1 MTQTKVI
8 QVTNV
13 APAATKEQMQ
23 TLFSF
28 LGKIDEI
35 KLYPEDISVPV
46 TSKVCYVKY
55 DDPTNC
61 GVAQHLTNTVFID
74 RALIVVPCQD
84 GIIPDEA
91 KALQLAAP
99 ANAVAG
105 MIPGGAAPA
114 ASALLPTPAP
124 IANPLLAAAGVAGG
138 PGVAA
143 GAGLA
148 PQYDPALAALGL
160 PQPPPL
166 PGNVDPSKIEE
177 IRRTIYVGN
186 LDSATL
192 PPLPG
197 NVDPS
202 KIDEIRRTVYV
213 GNLDS
218 ATVTAEQ
225 LLNFFQQVGEVKYVR
240 MAGDETQPT
249 RFAFVEFA
257 DQTSVAKAL
266 QYNGIMFGNR
276 PLKINHSNNAI
287 VKPQTQT
294 PEAQRREIEE
304 AMKRVRDAEA
314 LITAAIE
321 PGAPKP
327 LSSYCILHFSLIL
340 CLCDMVLQTLVSR
353 ARYHE
358 PQDAHP
364 QQLHGLRVKKSQPYG
379 LQRFQK
385 RRTTSGAE
393 AGPDRDPTLGDGA
406 RGPGHPE
413 DPGPDVHAA
422 VADIDGPGHGP
433 RRDALGP
440 LAEGGL
446 VPANEGHA
454 PDPGVDDAP
463 APVPH
468 LVATAPP
475 VDYPAARAGP
485 QDDVRALPNGRHPN
499 PRQDGHLPPNLSLVF
514 SWKITCRIFSRHKK
528 EKKKDK
534 DKDRDRSGSR
544 ERDTTKSKK
553 KKKDKDKDKDRER
566 EKDKEKHRGKSKEQE
581 EEKKEAKVTRDYD
594 EEEQGYDS
602 EKEKVAKAPA
612 PEAPVEQ
619 PAEAPPSSEE
629 FGDSGSQGQA
639 DMDVDSD

>member
-138 PGVAA
+138 EVL
-143 GAGLA
+143 GATLA
-148 PQYDPALAALGL
+148 DQDILGAFF
-160 PQPPPL
+160 PES
-166 PGNVDPSKIEE
+166 VSKD
-177 IRRTIYVGN
+177 VLGSGMG
-186 LDSATL
+186 DQL

-321 PGAPKP
+321 PGTMTAATLQIPAIEKPTLRSSEISEKKDDKRRRSRSRSRSYSRRRRSRSRSPRRSRSRRSRSRSRHRRSRSRSPKRRSRSP
-327 LSSYCILHFSLIL
+327 RRRRSRSRERRSRSRSRGRRRSRTRTPPRSY
-340 CLCDMVLQTLVSR
+340 
-353 ARYHE
+353 
-358 PQDAHP
+358 
-364 QQLHGLRVKKSQPYG
+364 
-379 LQRFQK
+379 
-385 RRTTSGAE
+385 RTTS
-393 AGPDRDPTLGDGA
+393 RLS
-406 RGPGHPE
+406 RSKSRS
-413 DPGPDVHAA
+413 
-422 VADIDGPGHGP
+422 P
-433 RRDALGP
+433 RR
-440 LAEGGL
+440 
-446 VPANEGHA
+446 
-454 PDPGVDDAP
+454 
-463 APVPH
+463 
-468 LVATAPP
+468 
-475 VDYPAARAGP
+475 R
-485 QDDVRALPNGRHPN
+485 
-499 PRQDGHLPPNLSLVF
+499 
-514 SWKITCRIFSRHKK
+514 SRTPKRSPSKSPSRRTSSSKHKK

>member
-138 PGVAA
+138 EVL
-143 GAGLA
+143 GATLA
-148 PQYDPALAALGL
+148 DQDILGAFF
-160 PQPPPL
+160 PES
-166 PGNVDPSKIEE
+166 VSKD
-177 IRRTIYVGN
+177 VLGSGMG
-186 LDSATL
+186 DQL

-321 PGAPKP
+321 PEKPTLRSSEISEKKDDKRRRSRSRSRSYSRRRRSRSRSPRRSRSRRSRSRSRHRRSRSRSPKRRSRSP
-327 LSSYCILHFSLIL
+327 RRRRSRSRERRSRSRSRGRRRSRTRTPPRSY
-340 CLCDMVLQTLVSR
+340 
-353 ARYHE
+353 
-358 PQDAHP
+358 
-364 QQLHGLRVKKSQPYG
+364 
-379 LQRFQK
+379 
-385 RRTTSGAE
+385 RTTS
-393 AGPDRDPTLGDGA
+393 RLS
-406 RGPGHPE
+406 RSKSRS
-413 DPGPDVHAA
+413 
-422 VADIDGPGHGP
+422 P
-433 RRDALGP
+433 RR
-440 LAEGGL
+440 
-446 VPANEGHA
+446 
-454 PDPGVDDAP
+454 
-463 APVPH
+463 
-468 LVATAPP
+468 
-475 VDYPAARAGP
+475 R
-485 QDDVRALPNGRHPN
+485 
-499 PRQDGHLPPNLSLVF
+499 
-514 SWKITCRIFSRHKK
+514 SRTPKRSPSKSPSRRTSSSKHKK

>member
-1 MTQTKVI
+1 MAQTKVI

-84 GIIPDEA
+84 GVIPDEA

-105 MIPGGAAPA
+105 MIPGGGAPA

-124 IANPLLAAAGVAGG
+124 IANPLLAAAGVGGEVLGATLADQDILGAFFPESVSKDVLGSGMGDQPG
-138 PGVAA
+138 PGGAA
-143 GAGLA
+143 GAGLG

-177 IRRTIYVGN
+177 IRRTI
-186 LDSATL
+186 
-192 PPLPG
+192 
-197 NVDPS
+197 
-202 KIDEIRRTVYV
+202 YV

-276 PLKINHSNNAI
+276 PLKVNYSNIALN
-287 VKPQTQT
+287 KPVALTNPHVAQIDAVLNQVR
-294 PEAQRREIEE
+294 EAQSHISSALNAEKPTLRSSEVSEKKEDKRRRSRSRSRSYSRRRRSRSRSPRRSRSRRSRSRSRHRRSRSRSP
-304 AMKRVRDAEA
+304 KRRSRSPRRRRSRSRERRSRSRSRRSPSKSPARRHST
-314 LITAAIE
+314 TAKGRRRSRSRT
-321 PGAPKP
+321 PPR
-327 LSSYCILHFSLIL
+327 SY
-340 CLCDMVLQTLVSR
+340 
-353 ARYHE
+353 
-358 PQDAHP
+358 
-364 QQLHGLRVKKSQPYG
+364 
-379 LQRFQK
+379 
-385 RRTTSGAE
+385 RTTS
-393 AGPDRDPTLGDGA
+393 RLS
-406 RGPGHPE
+406 RSKSRS
-413 DPGPDVHAA
+413 
-422 VADIDGPGHGP
+422 P
-433 RRDALGP
+433 RRRSRSP
-440 LAEGGL
+440 KRSPSKS
-446 VPANEGHA
+446 PARR
-454 PDPGVDDAP
+454 P
-463 APVPH
+463 
-468 LVATAPP
+468 
-475 VDYPAARAGP
+475 
-485 QDDVRALPNGRHPN
+485 
-499 PRQDGHLPPNLSLVF
+499 S
-514 SWKITCRIFSRHKK
+514 SSKHKK

-553 KKKDKDKDKDRER
+553 KKKDKDKDKDRDR

-581 EEKKEAKVTRDYD
+581 EDKKEAKVTRDYD

-602 EKEKVAKAPA
+602 EKEKVSKPPA
-612 PEAPVEQ
+612 PEAAVEQ
-619 PAEAPPSSEE
+619 SVEAPPSSDDV
-629 FGDSGSQGQA
+629 GDSGSQGQA
-639 DMDVDSD
+639 DMEMDSD

>member
-1 MTQTKVI
+1 MAQTKVI

-84 GIIPDEA
+84 GVIPDEA

-105 MIPGGAAPA
+105 MIPGGGAPA

-124 IANPLLAAAGVAGG
+124 IANPLLAAAGVGGEVLGATLADQDILGAFFPESVSKDVLGSGMGDQPG
-138 PGVAA
+138 PGGAA
-143 GAGLA
+143 GAGLG

-177 IRRTIYVGN
+177 IRRTI
-186 LDSATL
+186 
-192 PPLPG
+192 
-197 NVDPS
+197 
-202 KIDEIRRTVYV
+202 YV

-276 PLKINHSNNAI
+276 PLKVNYSNIALN
-287 VKPQTQT
+287 KPVALTNPHVAQIDAVLNQVR
-294 PEAQRREIEE
+294 EAQSHISSALNAEVSEKKEDKRRRSRSRSRSYSRRRRSRSRSPRRSRSRRSRSRSRHRRSRSRSP
-304 AMKRVRDAEA
+304 KRRSRSPRRRRSRSRERRSRSRSRRSPSKSPARRHST
-314 LITAAIE
+314 TAKGRRRSRSRT
-321 PGAPKP
+321 PPR
-327 LSSYCILHFSLIL
+327 SY
-340 CLCDMVLQTLVSR
+340 
-353 ARYHE
+353 
-358 PQDAHP
+358 
-364 QQLHGLRVKKSQPYG
+364 
-379 LQRFQK
+379 
-385 RRTTSGAE
+385 RTTS
-393 AGPDRDPTLGDGA
+393 RLS
-406 RGPGHPE
+406 RSKSRS
-413 DPGPDVHAA
+413 
-422 VADIDGPGHGP
+422 P
-433 RRDALGP
+433 RRRSRSP
-440 LAEGGL
+440 KRSPSKS
-446 VPANEGHA
+446 PARR
-454 PDPGVDDAP
+454 P
-463 APVPH
+463 
-468 LVATAPP
+468 
-475 VDYPAARAGP
+475 
-485 QDDVRALPNGRHPN
+485 
-499 PRQDGHLPPNLSLVF
+499 S
-514 SWKITCRIFSRHKK
+514 SSKHKK

-553 KKKDKDKDKDRER
+553 KKKDKDKDKDRDR

-581 EEKKEAKVTRDYD
+581 EDKKEAKVTRDYD

-602 EKEKVAKAPA
+602 EKEKVSKPPA
-612 PEAPVEQ
+612 PEAAVEQ
-619 PAEAPPSSEE
+619 SVEAPPSSDDV
-629 FGDSGSQGQA
+629 GDSGSQGQA
-639 DMDVDSD
+639 DMEMDSD

>member
-1 MTQTKVI
+1 MAQTKVI

-84 GIIPDEA
+84 GVIPDEA

-105 MIPGGAAPA
+105 MIPGGGAPA

-124 IANPLLAAAGVAGG
+124 IANPLLAAAGVGGEVLGATLADQDILGAFFPESVSKDVLGSGMGDQPG
-138 PGVAA
+138 PGGAA
-143 GAGLA
+143 GAGLG

-177 IRRTIYVGN
+177 IRRTI
-186 LDSATL
+186 
-192 PPLPG
+192 
-197 NVDPS
+197 
-202 KIDEIRRTVYV
+202 YV

-321 PGAPKP
+321 PGTMTAATLLQIPTIVSEKKEDKRRRSRSRSRSYSRRRRSRSRSPRRSRSRRSRSRSRHRRSRSRSPKRRSRSP
-327 LSSYCILHFSLIL
+327 RRRRSRSRERRSRSRSRRSPSKSPARRHSTTAKGRRRSRSRTPPRSY
-340 CLCDMVLQTLVSR
+340 
-353 ARYHE
+353 
-358 PQDAHP
+358 
-364 QQLHGLRVKKSQPYG
+364 
-379 LQRFQK
+379 
-385 RRTTSGAE
+385 RTTS
-393 AGPDRDPTLGDGA
+393 RLS
-406 RGPGHPE
+406 RSKSRS
-413 DPGPDVHAA
+413 
-422 VADIDGPGHGP
+422 P
-433 RRDALGP
+433 RRRSRSP
-440 LAEGGL
+440 KRSPSKS
-446 VPANEGHA
+446 PARR
-454 PDPGVDDAP
+454 P
-463 APVPH
+463 
-468 LVATAPP
+468 
-475 VDYPAARAGP
+475 
-485 QDDVRALPNGRHPN
+485 
-499 PRQDGHLPPNLSLVF
+499 S
-514 SWKITCRIFSRHKK
+514 SSKHKK

-553 KKKDKDKDKDRER
+553 KKKDKDKDKDRDR

-581 EEKKEAKVTRDYD
+581 EDKKEAKVTRDYD

-602 EKEKVAKAPA
+602 EKEKVSKPPA
-612 PEAPVEQ
+612 PEAAVEQ
-619 PAEAPPSSEE
+619 SVEAPPSSDDV
-629 FGDSGSQGQA
+629 GDSGSQGQA
-639 DMDVDSD
+639 DMEMDSD

>member
-138 PGVAA
+138 EVL
-143 GAGLA
+143 GATLA
-148 PQYDPALAALGL
+148 DQDILGAFF
-160 PQPPPL
+160 PES
-166 PGNVDPSKIEE
+166 VSKD
-177 IRRTIYVGN
+177 VLGSGMG
-186 LDSATL
+186 DQL

-276 PLKINHSNNAI
+276 PLKVNYSNIALN
-287 VKPQTQT
+287 KPVALTNPHVAQIDAVLNQVR
-294 PEAQRREIEE
+294 EAQSHISSALNAEKPTLRSSEISEKKDDKRRRSRSRSRSYSRRRRSRSRSPRRSRSRRSRSRSRHRRSRSRSP
-304 AMKRVRDAEA
+304 KRRSRSPRRRRSRSRERRSRSRSRGRRRSR
-314 LITAAIE
+314 TRT
-321 PGAPKP
+321 PPR
-327 LSSYCILHFSLIL
+327 SY
-340 CLCDMVLQTLVSR
+340 
-353 ARYHE
+353 
-358 PQDAHP
+358 
-364 QQLHGLRVKKSQPYG
+364 
-379 LQRFQK
+379 
-385 RRTTSGAE
+385 RTTS
-393 AGPDRDPTLGDGA
+393 RLS
-406 RGPGHPE
+406 RSKSRS
-413 DPGPDVHAA
+413 
-422 VADIDGPGHGP
+422 P
-433 RRDALGP
+433 RR
-440 LAEGGL
+440 
-446 VPANEGHA
+446 
-454 PDPGVDDAP
+454 
-463 APVPH
+463 
-468 LVATAPP
+468 
-475 VDYPAARAGP
+475 R
-485 QDDVRALPNGRHPN
+485 
-499 PRQDGHLPPNLSLVF
+499 
-514 SWKITCRIFSRHKK
+514 SRTPKRSPSKSPSRRTSSSKHKK

>member
-138 PGVAA
+138 EVL
-143 GAGLA
+143 GATLA
-148 PQYDPALAALGL
+148 DQDILGAFF
-160 PQPPPL
+160 PES
-166 PGNVDPSKIEE
+166 VSKD
-177 IRRTIYVGN
+177 VLGSGMG
-186 LDSATL
+186 DQL

-321 PGAPKP
+321 PGTMTAATLQIPAIEKPTLRSSEISEKKDDKRRRSRSRSRSYSRRRRSRSRSPRRSRSRRSRSRSRHRRSRSRSPKRRSRSP
-327 LSSYCILHFSLIL
+327 RRRRSRSRERRSRSRSRGRRRSRTRTPPRSY
-340 CLCDMVLQTLVSR
+340 
-353 ARYHE
+353 
-358 PQDAHP
+358 
-364 QQLHGLRVKKSQPYG
+364 
-379 LQRFQK
+379 
-385 RRTTSGAE
+385 RTTS
-393 AGPDRDPTLGDGA
+393 RLS
-406 RGPGHPE
+406 RSKSRS
-413 DPGPDVHAA
+413 
-422 VADIDGPGHGP
+422 P
-433 RRDALGP
+433 RRRSRTP
-440 LAEGGL
+440 KRSPSKS
-446 VPANEGHA
+446 PARR
-454 PDPGVDDAP
+454 
-463 APVPH
+463 
-468 LVATAPP
+468 T
-475 VDYPAARAGP
+475 
-485 QDDVRALPNGRHPN
+485 
-499 PRQDGHLPPNLSLVF
+499 S
-514 SWKITCRIFSRHKK
+514 SSKHKK

>member
-1 MTQTKVI
+1 MAQTKVI

-84 GIIPDEA
+84 GVIPDEA

-105 MIPGGAAPA
+105 MIPGGGAPA

-124 IANPLLAAAGVAGG
+124 IANPLLAAAGVGGEVLGATLADQDVLGSGMGDQPG
-138 PGVAA
+138 PGGAA
-143 GAGLA
+143 GAGLG

-177 IRRTIYVGN
+177 IRRTI
-186 LDSATL
+186 
-192 PPLPG
+192 
-197 NVDPS
+197 
-202 KIDEIRRTVYV
+202 YV

-321 PGAPKP
+321 PGTMTAATLLQIPTIEKPTLRSSEVSEKKEDKRRRSRSRSRSYSRRRRSRSRSPRRSRSRRSRSRSRHRRSRSRSPKRRSRSP
-327 LSSYCILHFSLIL
+327 RRRRSRSRERRSRSRSRRSPSKSPARRHSTTAKGRRRSRSRTPPRSY
-340 CLCDMVLQTLVSR
+340 
-353 ARYHE
+353 
-358 PQDAHP
+358 
-364 QQLHGLRVKKSQPYG
+364 
-379 LQRFQK
+379 
-385 RRTTSGAE
+385 RTTS
-393 AGPDRDPTLGDGA
+393 RLS
-406 RGPGHPE
+406 RSKSRS
-413 DPGPDVHAA
+413 
-422 VADIDGPGHGP
+422 P
-433 RRDALGP
+433 RRRSRSP
-440 LAEGGL
+440 KRSPSKS
-446 VPANEGHA
+446 PARR
-454 PDPGVDDAP
+454 P
-463 APVPH
+463 
-468 LVATAPP
+468 
-475 VDYPAARAGP
+475 
-485 QDDVRALPNGRHPN
+485 
-499 PRQDGHLPPNLSLVF
+499 S
-514 SWKITCRIFSRHKK
+514 SSKHKK

-553 KKKDKDKDKDRER
+553 KKKDKDKDKDRDR

-581 EEKKEAKVTRDYD
+581 EDKKEAKVTRDYD

-602 EKEKVAKAPA
+602 EKEKVSKPPA
-612 PEAPVEQ
+612 PEAAVEQ
-619 PAEAPPSSEE
+619 SVEAPPSSDDV
-629 FGDSGSQGQA
+629 GDSGSQGQA
-639 DMDVDSD
+639 DMEMDSD

>member
-1 MTQTKVI
+1 MAQTKVI

-84 GIIPDEA
+84 GVIPDEA

-105 MIPGGAAPA
+105 MIPGGGAPA

-124 IANPLLAAAGVAGG
+124 IANPLLAAAGVGG
-138 PGVAA
+138 EVL
-143 GAGLA
+143 GATLA
-148 PQYDPALAALGL
+148 DQDVLGSGMGD
-160 PQPPPL
+160 Q
-166 PGNVDPSKIEE
+166 
-177 IRRTIYVGN
+177 
-186 LDSATL
+186 L

-321 PGAPKP
+321 PGTMTAATLLQIPTIEKPTLRSSEVSEKKEDKRRRSRSRSRSYSRRRRSRSRSPRRSRSRRSRSRSRHRRSRSRSPKRRSRSP
-327 LSSYCILHFSLIL
+327 RRRRSRSRERRSRSRSRRSPSKSPARRHSTTAKGRRRSRSRTPPRSY
-340 CLCDMVLQTLVSR
+340 
-353 ARYHE
+353 
-358 PQDAHP
+358 
-364 QQLHGLRVKKSQPYG
+364 
-379 LQRFQK
+379 
-385 RRTTSGAE
+385 RTTS
-393 AGPDRDPTLGDGA
+393 RLS
-406 RGPGHPE
+406 RSKSRS
-413 DPGPDVHAA
+413 
-422 VADIDGPGHGP
+422 P
-433 RRDALGP
+433 RRRSRSP
-440 LAEGGL
+440 KRSPSKS
-446 VPANEGHA
+446 PARR
-454 PDPGVDDAP
+454 P
-463 APVPH
+463 
-468 LVATAPP
+468 
-475 VDYPAARAGP
+475 
-485 QDDVRALPNGRHPN
+485 
-499 PRQDGHLPPNLSLVF
+499 S
-514 SWKITCRIFSRHKK
+514 SSKHKK

-553 KKKDKDKDKDRER
+553 KKKDKDKDKDRDR

-581 EEKKEAKVTRDYD
+581 EDKKEAKVTRDYD

-602 EKEKVAKAPA
+602 EKEKVSKPPA
-612 PEAPVEQ
+612 PEAAVEQ
-619 PAEAPPSSEE
+619 SVEAPPSSDDV
-629 FGDSGSQGQA
+629 GDSGSQGQA
-639 DMDVDSD
+639 DMEMDSD

>member
-1 MTQTKVI
+1 MAQTKVI

-84 GIIPDEA
+84 GVIPDEA

-105 MIPGGAAPA
+105 MIPGGGAPA

-124 IANPLLAAAGVAGG
+124 IANPLLAAAGVGGEVLGATLADQDILGAFFPESVSKDVLGSGMGDQPG
-138 PGVAA
+138 PGGAA
-143 GAGLA
+143 GAGLG

-177 IRRTIYVGN
+177 IRRTI
-186 LDSATL
+186 
-192 PPLPG
+192 
-197 NVDPS
+197 
-202 KIDEIRRTVYV
+202 YV

-321 PGAPKP
+321 PGTMTAATLLQIPTIEKPTLRSSEVSEKKEDKRRRSRSRSRSYSRRRRSRSRSPRRSRSRRSRSRSRHRRSRSRSPKRRSRSP
-327 LSSYCILHFSLIL
+327 RRRRSRSRERRSRSRSRRSPSKSPARRHSTTAKGRRRSRSRTPPRSY
-340 CLCDMVLQTLVSR
+340 
-353 ARYHE
+353 
-358 PQDAHP
+358 
-364 QQLHGLRVKKSQPYG
+364 
-379 LQRFQK
+379 
-385 RRTTSGAE
+385 RTTS
-393 AGPDRDPTLGDGA
+393 RLS
-406 RGPGHPE
+406 RSKSRS
-413 DPGPDVHAA
+413 
-422 VADIDGPGHGP
+422 P
-433 RRDALGP
+433 RRRSRSP
-440 LAEGGL
+440 KRSPSKS
-446 VPANEGHA
+446 PARR
-454 PDPGVDDAP
+454 P
-463 APVPH
+463 
-468 LVATAPP
+468 
-475 VDYPAARAGP
+475 
-485 QDDVRALPNGRHPN
+485 
-499 PRQDGHLPPNLSLVF
+499 S
-514 SWKITCRIFSRHKK
+514 SSKHKK

-553 KKKDKDKDKDRER
+553 KKKDKDKDKDRDR

-581 EEKKEAKVTRDYD
+581 EDKKEAKVTRDYD

-602 EKEKVAKAPA
+602 EKEKVSKPPA
-612 PEAPVEQ
+612 PEAAVEQ
-619 PAEAPPSSEE
+619 SVEAPPSSDDV
-629 FGDSGSQGQA
+629 GDSGSQGQA
-639 DMDVDSD
+639 DMEMDSD

>member
-138 PGVAA
+138 EVL
-143 GAGLA
+143 GATLA
-148 PQYDPALAALGL
+148 DQDILGAFF
-160 PQPPPL
+160 PES
-166 PGNVDPSKIEE
+166 VSKD
-177 IRRTIYVGN
+177 VLGSGMG
-186 LDSATL
+186 DQL

-276 PLKINHSNNAI
+276 PLKVNYSNIALN
-287 VKPQTQT
+287 KPVALTNPHVAQIDAVLNQVR
-294 PEAQRREIEE
+294 EAQSHISSALNAEKPTLRSSEISEKKDDKRRRSRSRSRSYSRRRRSRSRSPRRSRSRRSRSRSRHRRSRSRSP
-304 AMKRVRDAEA
+304 KRRSRSPRRRRSRSRERRSRSRSRRSPSKSPARRHSA
-314 LITAAIE
+314 TAKGRRRSRTRT
-321 PGAPKP
+321 PPR
-327 LSSYCILHFSLIL
+327 SY
-340 CLCDMVLQTLVSR
+340 
-353 ARYHE
+353 
-358 PQDAHP
+358 
-364 QQLHGLRVKKSQPYG
+364 
-379 LQRFQK
+379 
-385 RRTTSGAE
+385 RTTSRLSRSKSSCGC
-393 AGPDRDPTLGDGA
+393 PQTRDAPSERMA
-406 RGPGHPE
+406 RS
-413 DPGPDVHAA
+413 
-422 VADIDGPGHGP
+422 P
-433 RRDALGP
+433 RRRSRTP
-440 LAEGGL
+440 KRSPSKS
-446 VPANEGHA
+446 PARR
-454 PDPGVDDAP
+454 
-463 APVPH
+463 
-468 LVATAPP
+468 T
-475 VDYPAARAGP
+475 
-485 QDDVRALPNGRHPN
+485 
-499 PRQDGHLPPNLSLVF
+499 S
-514 SWKITCRIFSRHKK
+514 SSKHKK

>member
-138 PGVAA
+138 EVL
-143 GAGLA
+143 GATLA
-148 PQYDPALAALGL
+148 DQDILGAFF
-160 PQPPPL
+160 PES
-166 PGNVDPSKIEE
+166 VSKD
-177 IRRTIYVGN
+177 VLGSGMG
-186 LDSATL
+186 DQL

-276 PLKINHSNNAI
+276 PLKVNYSNIALN
-287 VKPQTQT
+287 KPVALTNPHVAQIDAVLNQVR
-294 PEAQRREIEE
+294 EAQSHISSALNAEKPTLRSSEISEKKDDKRRRSRSRSRSYSRRRRSRSRSPRRSRSRRSRSRSRHRRSRSRSP
-304 AMKRVRDAEA
+304 KRRSRSPRRRRSRSRERRSRSRSRRSPSKSPARRHSA
-314 LITAAIE
+314 TAKGRRRSRTRT
-321 PGAPKP
+321 PPR
-327 LSSYCILHFSLIL
+327 SY
-340 CLCDMVLQTLVSR
+340 
-353 ARYHE
+353 
-358 PQDAHP
+358 
-364 QQLHGLRVKKSQPYG
+364 
-379 LQRFQK
+379 
-385 RRTTSGAE
+385 RTTSRLSRSKSSCGC
-393 AGPDRDPTLGDGA
+393 PQTRDAPSERMA
-406 RGPGHPE
+406 RS
-413 DPGPDVHAA
+413 
-422 VADIDGPGHGP
+422 P
-433 RRDALGP
+433 RR
-440 LAEGGL
+440 
-446 VPANEGHA
+446 
-454 PDPGVDDAP
+454 
-463 APVPH
+463 
-468 LVATAPP
+468 
-475 VDYPAARAGP
+475 R
-485 QDDVRALPNGRHPN
+485 
-499 PRQDGHLPPNLSLVF
+499 
-514 SWKITCRIFSRHKK
+514 SRTPKRSPSKSPSRRTSSSKHKK

>member
-138 PGVAA
+138 EVL
-143 GAGLA
+143 GATLA
-148 PQYDPALAALGL
+148 DQDILGAFF
-160 PQPPPL
+160 PES
-166 PGNVDPSKIEE
+166 VSKD
-177 IRRTIYVGN
+177 VLGSGMG
-186 LDSATL
+186 DQL

-321 PGAPKP
+321 PEKPTLRSSEISEKKDDKRRRSRSRSRSYSRRRRSRSRSPRRSRSRRSRSRSRHRRSRSRSPKRRSRSP
-327 LSSYCILHFSLIL
+327 RRRRSRSRERRSRSRSRGRRRSRTRTPPRSY
-340 CLCDMVLQTLVSR
+340 
-353 ARYHE
+353 
-358 PQDAHP
+358 
-364 QQLHGLRVKKSQPYG
+364 
-379 LQRFQK
+379 
-385 RRTTSGAE
+385 RTTSRLSRSKSSCGC
-393 AGPDRDPTLGDGA
+393 PQTRDAPSERMA
-406 RGPGHPE
+406 RS
-413 DPGPDVHAA
+413 
-422 VADIDGPGHGP
+422 P
-433 RRDALGP
+433 RR
-440 LAEGGL
+440 
-446 VPANEGHA
+446 
-454 PDPGVDDAP
+454 
-463 APVPH
+463 
-468 LVATAPP
+468 
-475 VDYPAARAGP
+475 R
-485 QDDVRALPNGRHPN
+485 
-499 PRQDGHLPPNLSLVF
+499 
-514 SWKITCRIFSRHKK
+514 SRTPKRSPSKSPSRRTSSSKHKK

>member
-138 PGVAA
+138 EVL
-143 GAGLA
+143 GATLA
-148 PQYDPALAALGL
+148 DQDILGAFF
-160 PQPPPL
+160 PES
-166 PGNVDPSKIEE
+166 VSKD
-177 IRRTIYVGN
+177 VLGSGMG
-186 LDSATL
+186 DQL

-321 PGAPKP
+321 PEKPTLRSSEISEKKDDKRRRSRSRSRSYSRRRRSRSRSPRRSRSRRSRSRSRHRRSRSRSPKRRSRSP
-327 LSSYCILHFSLIL
+327 RRRRSRSRERRSRSRSRRSPSKSPARRHSATAKGRRRSRTRTPPRSY
-340 CLCDMVLQTLVSR
+340 
-353 ARYHE
+353 
-358 PQDAHP
+358 
-364 QQLHGLRVKKSQPYG
+364 
-379 LQRFQK
+379 
-385 RRTTSGAE
+385 RTTS
-393 AGPDRDPTLGDGA
+393 RLS
-406 RGPGHPE
+406 RSKSRS
-413 DPGPDVHAA
+413 
-422 VADIDGPGHGP
+422 P
-433 RRDALGP
+433 RR
-440 LAEGGL
+440 
-446 VPANEGHA
+446 
-454 PDPGVDDAP
+454 
-463 APVPH
+463 
-468 LVATAPP
+468 
-475 VDYPAARAGP
+475 R
-485 QDDVRALPNGRHPN
+485 
-499 PRQDGHLPPNLSLVF
+499 
-514 SWKITCRIFSRHKK
+514 SRTPKRSPSKSPSRRTSSSKHKK

>member
-1 MTQTKVI
+1 MAQTKVI

-84 GIIPDEA
+84 GVIPDEA

-105 MIPGGAAPA
+105 MIPGGGAPA

-124 IANPLLAAAGVAGG
+124 IANPLLAAAGVGGEVLGATLADQDILGAFFPESVSKDVLGSGMGDQPG
-138 PGVAA
+138 PGGAA
-143 GAGLA
+143 GAGLG

-177 IRRTIYVGN
+177 IRRTI
-186 LDSATL
+186 
-192 PPLPG
+192 
-197 NVDPS
+197 
-202 KIDEIRRTVYV
+202 YV

-321 PGAPKP
+321 PEKPTLRSSEVSEKKEDKRRRSRSRSRSYSRRRRSRSRSPRRSRSRRSRSRSRHRRSRSRSPKRRSRSP
-327 LSSYCILHFSLIL
+327 RRRRSRSRERRSRSRSRRSPSKSPARRHSTTAKGRRRSRSRTPPRSY
-340 CLCDMVLQTLVSR
+340 
-353 ARYHE
+353 
-358 PQDAHP
+358 
-364 QQLHGLRVKKSQPYG
+364 
-379 LQRFQK
+379 
-385 RRTTSGAE
+385 RTTS
-393 AGPDRDPTLGDGA
+393 RLS
-406 RGPGHPE
+406 RSKSRS
-413 DPGPDVHAA
+413 
-422 VADIDGPGHGP
+422 P
-433 RRDALGP
+433 RRRSRSP
-440 LAEGGL
+440 KRSPSKS
-446 VPANEGHA
+446 PARR
-454 PDPGVDDAP
+454 P
-463 APVPH
+463 
-468 LVATAPP
+468 
-475 VDYPAARAGP
+475 
-485 QDDVRALPNGRHPN
+485 
-499 PRQDGHLPPNLSLVF
+499 S
-514 SWKITCRIFSRHKK
+514 SSKHKK

-553 KKKDKDKDKDRER
+553 KKKDKDKDKDRDR

-581 EEKKEAKVTRDYD
+581 EDKKEAKVTRDYD

-602 EKEKVAKAPA
+602 EKEKVSKPPA
-612 PEAPVEQ
+612 PEAAVEQ
-619 PAEAPPSSEE
+619 SVEAPPSSDDV
-629 FGDSGSQGQA
+629 GDSGSQGQA
-639 DMDVDSD
+639 DMEMDSD

>member
-1 MTQTKVI
+1 MAQTKVI

-84 GIIPDEA
+84 GVIPDEA

-105 MIPGGAAPA
+105 MIPGGGAPA

-124 IANPLLAAAGVAGG
+124 IANPLLAAAGVGG
-138 PGVAA
+138 EVL
-143 GAGLA
+143 GATLA
-148 PQYDPALAALGL
+148 DQDVLGSGMGD
-160 PQPPPL
+160 Q
-166 PGNVDPSKIEE
+166 
-177 IRRTIYVGN
+177 
-186 LDSATL
+186 L

-276 PLKINHSNNAI
+276 PLKVNYSNIALN
-287 VKPQTQT
+287 KPVALTNPHVAQIDAVLNQVR
-294 PEAQRREIEE
+294 EAQSHISSALNAEKPTLRSSEVSEKKEDKRRRSRSRSRSYSRRRRSRSRSPRRSRSRRSRSRSRHRRSRSRSP
-304 AMKRVRDAEA
+304 KRRSRSPRRRRSRSRERRSRSRSRRSPSKSPARRHST
-314 LITAAIE
+314 TAKGRRRSRSRT
-321 PGAPKP
+321 PPR
-327 LSSYCILHFSLIL
+327 SY
-340 CLCDMVLQTLVSR
+340 
-353 ARYHE
+353 
-358 PQDAHP
+358 
-364 QQLHGLRVKKSQPYG
+364 
-379 LQRFQK
+379 
-385 RRTTSGAE
+385 RTTS
-393 AGPDRDPTLGDGA
+393 RLS
-406 RGPGHPE
+406 RSKSRS
-413 DPGPDVHAA
+413 
-422 VADIDGPGHGP
+422 P
-433 RRDALGP
+433 RRRSRSP
-440 LAEGGL
+440 KRSPSKS
-446 VPANEGHA
+446 PARR
-454 PDPGVDDAP
+454 P
-463 APVPH
+463 
-468 LVATAPP
+468 
-475 VDYPAARAGP
+475 
-485 QDDVRALPNGRHPN
+485 
-499 PRQDGHLPPNLSLVF
+499 S
-514 SWKITCRIFSRHKK
+514 SSKHKK

-553 KKKDKDKDKDRER
+553 KKKDKDKDKDRDR

-581 EEKKEAKVTRDYD
+581 EDKKEAKVTRDYD

-602 EKEKVAKAPA
+602 EKEKVSKPPA
-612 PEAPVEQ
+612 PEAAVEQ
-619 PAEAPPSSEE
+619 SVEAPPSSDDV
-629 FGDSGSQGQA
+629 GDSGSQGQA
-639 DMDVDSD
+639 DMEMDSD

>member
-138 PGVAA
+138 EVL
-143 GAGLA
+143 GATLA
-148 PQYDPALAALGL
+148 DQDILGAFF
-160 PQPPPL
+160 PES
-166 PGNVDPSKIEE
+166 VSKD
-177 IRRTIYVGN
+177 VLGSGMG
-186 LDSATL
+186 DQL

-276 PLKINHSNNAI
+276 PLKVNYSNIALN
-287 VKPQTQT
+287 KPVALTNPHVAQIDAVLNQVR
-294 PEAQRREIEE
+294 EAQSHISS
-304 AMKRVRDAEA
+304 A
-314 LITAAIE
+314 LNAGTMTAATLQIPAIE
-321 PGAPKP
+321 KPTLRSSEISEKKDDKRRRSRSRSRSYSRRRRSRSRSPRRSRSRRSRSRSRHRRSRSRSPKRRSRSP
-327 LSSYCILHFSLIL
+327 RRRRSRSRERRSRSRSRRSPSKSPARRHSATAKGRRRSRTRTPPRSY
-340 CLCDMVLQTLVSR
+340 
-353 ARYHE
+353 
-358 PQDAHP
+358 
-364 QQLHGLRVKKSQPYG
+364 
-379 LQRFQK
+379 
-385 RRTTSGAE
+385 RTTS
-393 AGPDRDPTLGDGA
+393 RLS
-406 RGPGHPE
+406 RSKSRS
-413 DPGPDVHAA
+413 
-422 VADIDGPGHGP
+422 P
-433 RRDALGP
+433 RR
-440 LAEGGL
+440 
-446 VPANEGHA
+446 
-454 PDPGVDDAP
+454 
-463 APVPH
+463 
-468 LVATAPP
+468 
-475 VDYPAARAGP
+475 R
-485 QDDVRALPNGRHPN
+485 
-499 PRQDGHLPPNLSLVF
+499 
-514 SWKITCRIFSRHKK
+514 SRTPKRSPSKSPSRRTSSSKHKK

>member
-138 PGVAA
+138 EVL
-143 GAGLA
+143 GATLA
-148 PQYDPALAALGL
+148 DQDILGAFF
-160 PQPPPL
+160 PES
-166 PGNVDPSKIEE
+166 VSKD
-177 IRRTIYVGN
+177 VLGSGMG
-186 LDSATL
+186 DQL

-276 PLKINHSNNAI
+276 PLKVNYSNIALN
-287 VKPQTQT
+287 KPVALTNPHVAQIDAVLNQVR
-294 PEAQRREIEE
+294 EAQSHISSALNAEKPTLRSSEISEKKDDKRRRSRSRSRSYSRRRRSRSRSPRRSRSRRSRSRSRHRRSRSRSP
-304 AMKRVRDAEA
+304 KRRSRSPRRRRSRSRERRSRSRSRRSPSKSPARRHSA
-314 LITAAIE
+314 TAKGRRRSRTRT
-321 PGAPKP
+321 PPR
-327 LSSYCILHFSLIL
+327 SY
-340 CLCDMVLQTLVSR
+340 
-353 ARYHE
+353 
-358 PQDAHP
+358 
-364 QQLHGLRVKKSQPYG
+364 
-379 LQRFQK
+379 
-385 RRTTSGAE
+385 RTTS
-393 AGPDRDPTLGDGA
+393 RLS
-406 RGPGHPE
+406 RSKSRS
-413 DPGPDVHAA
+413 
-422 VADIDGPGHGP
+422 P
-433 RRDALGP
+433 RR
-440 LAEGGL
+440 
-446 VPANEGHA
+446 
-454 PDPGVDDAP
+454 
-463 APVPH
+463 
-468 LVATAPP
+468 
-475 VDYPAARAGP
+475 R
-485 QDDVRALPNGRHPN
+485 
-499 PRQDGHLPPNLSLVF
+499 
-514 SWKITCRIFSRHKK
+514 SRTPKRSPSKSPSRRTSSSKHKK

>member
-1 MTQTKVI
+1 MAQTKVI

-84 GIIPDEA
+84 GVIPDEA

-105 MIPGGAAPA
+105 MIPGGGAPA

-124 IANPLLAAAGVAGG
+124 IANPLLAAAGVGG
-138 PGVAA
+138 EVLGATLADQDILGAFFPESVSKDVLGSGMGDQAWPGV
-143 GAGLA
+143 
-148 PQYDPALAALGL
+148 
-160 PQPPPL
+160 
-166 PGNVDPSKIEE
+166 V
-177 IRRTIYVGN
+177 
-186 LDSATL
+186 
-192 PPLPG
+192 
-197 NVDPS
+197 
-202 KIDEIRRTVYV
+202 TVYV

-321 PGAPKP
+321 PGAVNYSNIALNKPVALTNPHVAQIDAVLNQVREAQSHISSALNAGTMTAATLLQIPTIEKPTLRSSEVSEKKEDKRRRSRSRSRSYSRRRRSRSRSPRRSRSRRSRSRSRHRRSRSRSPKRRSRSP
-327 LSSYCILHFSLIL
+327 RRRRSRSRERRSRSRSRRSPSKSPARRHSTTAKGRRRSRSRTPPRSY
-340 CLCDMVLQTLVSR
+340 
-353 ARYHE
+353 
-358 PQDAHP
+358 
-364 QQLHGLRVKKSQPYG
+364 
-379 LQRFQK
+379 
-385 RRTTSGAE
+385 RTTS
-393 AGPDRDPTLGDGA
+393 RLS
-406 RGPGHPE
+406 RSKSRS
-413 DPGPDVHAA
+413 
-422 VADIDGPGHGP
+422 P
-433 RRDALGP
+433 RRRSRSP
-440 LAEGGL
+440 KRSPSKS
-446 VPANEGHA
+446 PARR
-454 PDPGVDDAP
+454 P
-463 APVPH
+463 
-468 LVATAPP
+468 
-475 VDYPAARAGP
+475 
-485 QDDVRALPNGRHPN
+485 
-499 PRQDGHLPPNLSLVF
+499 S
-514 SWKITCRIFSRHKK
+514 SSKHKK

-553 KKKDKDKDKDRER
+553 KKKDKDKDKDRDR

-581 EEKKEAKVTRDYD
+581 EDKKEAKVTRDYD

-602 EKEKVAKAPA
+602 EKEKVSKPPA
-612 PEAPVEQ
+612 PEAAVEQ
-619 PAEAPPSSEE
+619 SAEAPPSSDDV
-629 FGDSGSQGQA
+629 GDSGSQGQA
-639 DMDVDSD
+639 DMEMDSD

>member
-1 MTQTKVI
+1 MAQTKVI

-84 GIIPDEA
+84 GVIPDEA

-105 MIPGGAAPA
+105 MIPGGGAPA

-124 IANPLLAAAGVAGG
+124 IANPLLAAAGVGG
-138 PGVAA
+138 EVL
-143 GAGLA
+143 GATLA
-148 PQYDPALAALGL
+148 DQDILGAFF
-160 PQPPPL
+160 PES
-166 PGNVDPSKIEE
+166 VSKD
-177 IRRTIYVGN
+177 VLGSGMG
-186 LDSATL
+186 DQL

-321 PGAPKP
+321 PEKPTLRSSEVSEKKEDKRRRSRSRSRSYSRRRRSRSRSPRRSRSRRSRSRSRHRRSRSRSPKRRSRSP
-327 LSSYCILHFSLIL
+327 RRRRSRSRERRSRSRSRRSPSKSPARRHSTTAKGRRRSRSRTPPRSY
-340 CLCDMVLQTLVSR
+340 
-353 ARYHE
+353 
-358 PQDAHP
+358 
-364 QQLHGLRVKKSQPYG
+364 
-379 LQRFQK
+379 
-385 RRTTSGAE
+385 RTTS
-393 AGPDRDPTLGDGA
+393 RLS
-406 RGPGHPE
+406 RSKSRS
-413 DPGPDVHAA
+413 
-422 VADIDGPGHGP
+422 P
-433 RRDALGP
+433 RRRSRSP
-440 LAEGGL
+440 KRSPSKS
-446 VPANEGHA
+446 PARR
-454 PDPGVDDAP
+454 P
-463 APVPH
+463 
-468 LVATAPP
+468 
-475 VDYPAARAGP
+475 
-485 QDDVRALPNGRHPN
+485 
-499 PRQDGHLPPNLSLVF
+499 S
-514 SWKITCRIFSRHKK
+514 SSKHKK

-553 KKKDKDKDKDRER
+553 KKKDKDKDKDRDR

-581 EEKKEAKVTRDYD
+581 EDKKEAKVTRDYD

-602 EKEKVAKAPA
+602 EKEKVSKPPA
-612 PEAPVEQ
+612 PEAAVEQ
-619 PAEAPPSSEE
+619 SVEAPPSSDDV
-629 FGDSGSQGQA
+629 GDSGSQGQA
-639 DMDVDSD
+639 DMEMDSD

>member
-1 MTQTKVI
+1 MAQTKVI

-84 GIIPDEA
+84 GVIPDEA

-105 MIPGGAAPA
+105 MIPGGGAPA

-124 IANPLLAAAGVAGG
+124 IANPLLAAAGVGGEVLGATLADQDILGAFFPESVSKDVLGSGMGDQPG
-138 PGVAA
+138 PGGAA
-143 GAGLA
+143 GAGLG

-177 IRRTIYVGN
+177 IRRTI
-186 LDSATL
+186 
-192 PPLPG
+192 
-197 NVDPS
+197 
-202 KIDEIRRTVYV
+202 YV

-321 PGAPKP
+321 PGTMTAATLLQIPTIEKPTLRSSEVSEKKEDKRRRSRSRSRSYSRRRRSRSRSPRRSRSRRSRSRSRHRRSRSRSPKRRSRSP
-327 LSSYCILHFSLIL
+327 RRRRSRSRERRSRSRSRGRRRSRSRTPPRSY
-340 CLCDMVLQTLVSR
+340 
-353 ARYHE
+353 
-358 PQDAHP
+358 
-364 QQLHGLRVKKSQPYG
+364 
-379 LQRFQK
+379 
-385 RRTTSGAE
+385 RTTS
-393 AGPDRDPTLGDGA
+393 RLS
-406 RGPGHPE
+406 RSKSRS
-413 DPGPDVHAA
+413 
-422 VADIDGPGHGP
+422 P
-433 RRDALGP
+433 RRRSRSP
-440 LAEGGL
+440 KRSPSKS
-446 VPANEGHA
+446 PARR
-454 PDPGVDDAP
+454 P
-463 APVPH
+463 
-468 LVATAPP
+468 
-475 VDYPAARAGP
+475 
-485 QDDVRALPNGRHPN
+485 
-499 PRQDGHLPPNLSLVF
+499 S
-514 SWKITCRIFSRHKK
+514 SSKHKK

-553 KKKDKDKDKDRER
+553 KKKDKDKDKDRDR

-581 EEKKEAKVTRDYD
+581 EDKKEAKVTRDYD

-602 EKEKVAKAPA
+602 EKEKVSKPPA
-612 PEAPVEQ
+612 PEAAVEQ
-619 PAEAPPSSEE
+619 SVEAPPSSDDV
-629 FGDSGSQGQA
+629 GDSGSQGQA
-639 DMDVDSD
+639 DMEMDSD

>member
-1 MTQTKVI
+1 MAQTKVI

-84 GIIPDEA
+84 GVIPDEA

-105 MIPGGAAPA
+105 MIPGGGAPA

-124 IANPLLAAAGVAGG
+124 IANPLLAAAGVGGEVLGATLADQDILGAFFPESVSKDVLGSGMGDQPG
-138 PGVAA
+138 PGGAA
-143 GAGLA
+143 GAGLG

-177 IRRTIYVGN
+177 IRRTI
-186 LDSATL
+186 
-192 PPLPG
+192 
-197 NVDPS
+197 
-202 KIDEIRRTVYV
+202 YV

-321 PGAPKP
+321 PGTMTAATLLQIPTIEVSEKKEDKRRRSRSRSRSYSRRRRSRSRSPRRSRSRRSRSRSRHRRSRSRSPKRRSRSP
-327 LSSYCILHFSLIL
+327 RRRRSRSRERRSRSRSRRSPSKSPARRHSTTAKGRRRSRSRTPPRSY
-340 CLCDMVLQTLVSR
+340 
-353 ARYHE
+353 
-358 PQDAHP
+358 
-364 QQLHGLRVKKSQPYG
+364 
-379 LQRFQK
+379 
-385 RRTTSGAE
+385 RTTS
-393 AGPDRDPTLGDGA
+393 RLS
-406 RGPGHPE
+406 RSKSRS
-413 DPGPDVHAA
+413 
-422 VADIDGPGHGP
+422 P
-433 RRDALGP
+433 RRRSRSP
-440 LAEGGL
+440 KRSPSKS
-446 VPANEGHA
+446 PARR
-454 PDPGVDDAP
+454 P
-463 APVPH
+463 
-468 LVATAPP
+468 
-475 VDYPAARAGP
+475 
-485 QDDVRALPNGRHPN
+485 
-499 PRQDGHLPPNLSLVF
+499 S
-514 SWKITCRIFSRHKK
+514 SSKHKK

-553 KKKDKDKDKDRER
+553 KKKDKDKDKDRDR

-581 EEKKEAKVTRDYD
+581 EDKKEAKVTRDYD

-602 EKEKVAKAPA
+602 EKEKVSKPPA
-612 PEAPVEQ
+612 PEAAVEQ
-619 PAEAPPSSEE
+619 SVEAPPSSDDV
-629 FGDSGSQGQA
+629 GDSGSQGQA
-639 DMDVDSD
+639 DMEMDSD

>member
-138 PGVAA
+138 EVL
-143 GAGLA
+143 GATLA
-148 PQYDPALAALGL
+148 DQDILGAFF
-160 PQPPPL
+160 PES
-166 PGNVDPSKIEE
+166 VSKD
-177 IRRTIYVGN
+177 VLGSGMG
-186 LDSATL
+186 DQL

-276 PLKINHSNNAI
+276 PLKVNYSNIALN
-287 VKPQTQT
+287 KPVALTNPHVAQIDAVLNQVR
-294 PEAQRREIEE
+294 EAQSHISS
-304 AMKRVRDAEA
+304 A
-314 LITAAIE
+314 LNAGTMTAATLQIPAIE
-321 PGAPKP
+321 KPTLRSSEISEKKDDKRRRSRSRSRSYSRRRRSRSRSPRRSRSRRSRSRSRHRRSRSRSPKRRSRSP
-327 LSSYCILHFSLIL
+327 RRRRSRSRERRSRSRSRRSPSKSPARRHSATAKGRRRSRTRTPPRSY
-340 CLCDMVLQTLVSR
+340 
-353 ARYHE
+353 
-358 PQDAHP
+358 
-364 QQLHGLRVKKSQPYG
+364 
-379 LQRFQK
+379 
-385 RRTTSGAE
+385 RTTSRLSRSKSSCGC
-393 AGPDRDPTLGDGA
+393 PQTRDAPSERMA
-406 RGPGHPE
+406 RS
-413 DPGPDVHAA
+413 
-422 VADIDGPGHGP
+422 P
-433 RRDALGP
+433 RRRSRTP
-440 LAEGGL
+440 KRSPSKS
-446 VPANEGHA
+446 PARR
-454 PDPGVDDAP
+454 
-463 APVPH
+463 
-468 LVATAPP
+468 T
-475 VDYPAARAGP
+475 
-485 QDDVRALPNGRHPN
+485 
-499 PRQDGHLPPNLSLVF
+499 S
-514 SWKITCRIFSRHKK
+514 SSKHKK

>member
-138 PGVAA
+138 EVL
-143 GAGLA
+143 GATLA
-148 PQYDPALAALGL
+148 DQDILGAFF
-160 PQPPPL
+160 PES
-166 PGNVDPSKIEE
+166 VSKD
-177 IRRTIYVGN
+177 VLGSGMG
-186 LDSATL
+186 DQL

-276 PLKINHSNNAI
+276 PLKVNYSNIALN
-287 VKPQTQT
+287 KPVALTNPHVAQIDAVLNQVR
-294 PEAQRREIEE
+294 EAQSHISS
-304 AMKRVRDAEA
+304 A
-314 LITAAIE
+314 LNAGTMTAATLQIPAIE
-321 PGAPKP
+321 KPTLRSSEISEKKDDKRRRSRSRSRSYSRRRRSRSRSPRRSRSRRSRSRSRHRRSRSRSPKRRSRSP
-327 LSSYCILHFSLIL
+327 RRRRSRSRERRSRSRSRGRRRSRTRTPPRSY
-340 CLCDMVLQTLVSR
+340 
-353 ARYHE
+353 
-358 PQDAHP
+358 
-364 QQLHGLRVKKSQPYG
+364 
-379 LQRFQK
+379 
-385 RRTTSGAE
+385 RTTS
-393 AGPDRDPTLGDGA
+393 RLS
-406 RGPGHPE
+406 RSKSRS
-413 DPGPDVHAA
+413 
-422 VADIDGPGHGP
+422 P
-433 RRDALGP
+433 RR
-440 LAEGGL
+440 
-446 VPANEGHA
+446 
-454 PDPGVDDAP
+454 
-463 APVPH
+463 
-468 LVATAPP
+468 
-475 VDYPAARAGP
+475 R
-485 QDDVRALPNGRHPN
+485 
-499 PRQDGHLPPNLSLVF
+499 
-514 SWKITCRIFSRHKK
+514 SRTPKRSPSKSPSRRTSSSKHKK

>member
-1 MTQTKVI
+1 MAQTKVI

-84 GIIPDEA
+84 GVIPDEA

-105 MIPGGAAPA
+105 MIPGGGAPA

-124 IANPLLAAAGVAGG
+124 IANPLLAAAGVGGEVLGATLADQDILGAFFPESVSKDVLGSGMGDQPG
-138 PGVAA
+138 PGGAA
-143 GAGLA
+143 GAGLG

-177 IRRTIYVGN
+177 IRRTI
-186 LDSATL
+186 
-192 PPLPG
+192 
-197 NVDPS
+197 
-202 KIDEIRRTVYV
+202 YV

-276 PLKINHSNNAI
+276 PLKVNYSNIALN
-287 VKPQTQT
+287 KPVALTNPHVAQIDAVLNQVR
-294 PEAQRREIEE
+294 EAQSHISS
-304 AMKRVRDAEA
+304 A
-314 LITAAIE
+314 LNAGTMTAATLLQIPTIE
-321 PGAPKP
+321 VSEKKEDKRRRSRSRSRSYSRRRRSRSRSPRRSRSRRSRSRSRHRRSRSRSPKRRSRSP
-327 LSSYCILHFSLIL
+327 RRRRSRSRERRSRSRSRRSPSKSPARRHSTTAKGRRRSRSRTPPRSY
-340 CLCDMVLQTLVSR
+340 
-353 ARYHE
+353 
-358 PQDAHP
+358 
-364 QQLHGLRVKKSQPYG
+364 
-379 LQRFQK
+379 
-385 RRTTSGAE
+385 RTTS
-393 AGPDRDPTLGDGA
+393 RLS
-406 RGPGHPE
+406 RSKSRS
-413 DPGPDVHAA
+413 
-422 VADIDGPGHGP
+422 P
-433 RRDALGP
+433 RRRSRSP
-440 LAEGGL
+440 KRSPSKS
-446 VPANEGHA
+446 PARR
-454 PDPGVDDAP
+454 P
-463 APVPH
+463 
-468 LVATAPP
+468 
-475 VDYPAARAGP
+475 
-485 QDDVRALPNGRHPN
+485 
-499 PRQDGHLPPNLSLVF
+499 S
-514 SWKITCRIFSRHKK
+514 SSKHKK

-553 KKKDKDKDKDRER
+553 KKKDKDKDKDRDR

-581 EEKKEAKVTRDYD
+581 EDKKEAKVTRDYD

-602 EKEKVAKAPA
+602 EKEKVSKPPA
-612 PEAPVEQ
+612 PEAAVEQ
-619 PAEAPPSSEE
+619 SVEAPPSSDDV
-629 FGDSGSQGQA
+629 GDSGSQGQA
-639 DMDVDSD
+639 DMEMDSD

>member
-1 MTQTKVI
+1 MAQTKVI

-84 GIIPDEA
+84 GVIPDEA

-105 MIPGGAAPA
+105 MIPGGGAPA

-124 IANPLLAAAGVAGG
+124 IANPLLAAAGVGG
-138 PGVAA
+138 EVL
-143 GAGLA
+143 GATLA
-148 PQYDPALAALGL
+148 DQDILGAFF
-160 PQPPPL
+160 PES
-166 PGNVDPSKIEE
+166 VSKD
-177 IRRTIYVGN
+177 VLGSGMG
-186 LDSATL
+186 DQL

-321 PGAPKP
+321 PGTMTAATLLQIPTIEKPTLRSSEVSEKKEDKRRRSRSRSRSYSRRRRSRSRSPRRSRSRRSRSRSRHRRSRSRSPKRRSRSP
-327 LSSYCILHFSLIL
+327 RRRRSRSRERRSRSRSRRSPSKSPARRHSTTAKGRRRSRSRTPPRSY
-340 CLCDMVLQTLVSR
+340 
-353 ARYHE
+353 
-358 PQDAHP
+358 
-364 QQLHGLRVKKSQPYG
+364 
-379 LQRFQK
+379 
-385 RRTTSGAE
+385 RTTS
-393 AGPDRDPTLGDGA
+393 RLS
-406 RGPGHPE
+406 RSKSRS
-413 DPGPDVHAA
+413 
-422 VADIDGPGHGP
+422 P
-433 RRDALGP
+433 RRRSRSP
-440 LAEGGL
+440 KRSPSKS
-446 VPANEGHA
+446 PARR
-454 PDPGVDDAP
+454 P
-463 APVPH
+463 
-468 LVATAPP
+468 
-475 VDYPAARAGP
+475 
-485 QDDVRALPNGRHPN
+485 
-499 PRQDGHLPPNLSLVF
+499 S
-514 SWKITCRIFSRHKK
+514 SSKHKK

-553 KKKDKDKDKDRER
+553 KKKDKDKDKDRDR

-581 EEKKEAKVTRDYD
+581 EDKKEAKVTRDYD

-602 EKEKVAKAPA
+602 EKEKVSKPPA
-612 PEAPVEQ
+612 PEAAVEQ
-619 PAEAPPSSEE
+619 SVEAPPSSDDV
-629 FGDSGSQGQA
+629 GDSGSQGQA
-639 DMDVDSD
+639 DMEMDSD

>member
-138 PGVAA
+138 EVL
-143 GAGLA
+143 GATLA
-148 PQYDPALAALGL
+148 DQDILGAFF
-160 PQPPPL
+160 PES
-166 PGNVDPSKIEE
+166 VSKD
-177 IRRTIYVGN
+177 VLGSGMG
-186 LDSATL
+186 DQL

-321 PGAPKP
+321 PGTMTAATLQIPAIEKPTLRSSEISEKKDDKRRRSRSRSRSYSRRRRSRSRSPRRSRSRRSRSRSRHRRSRSRSPKRRSRSP
-327 LSSYCILHFSLIL
+327 RRRRSRSRERRSRSRRSPSKSPARRHSATAKGRRRSRTRTPPRSY
-340 CLCDMVLQTLVSR
+340 
-353 ARYHE
+353 
-358 PQDAHP
+358 
-364 QQLHGLRVKKSQPYG
+364 
-379 LQRFQK
+379 
-385 RRTTSGAE
+385 RTTS
-393 AGPDRDPTLGDGA
+393 RLS
-406 RGPGHPE
+406 RSKSRS
-413 DPGPDVHAA
+413 
-422 VADIDGPGHGP
+422 P
-433 RRDALGP
+433 RRRSRTP
-440 LAEGGL
+440 KRSPSKS
-446 VPANEGHA
+446 PARR
-454 PDPGVDDAP
+454 
-463 APVPH
+463 
-468 LVATAPP
+468 T
-475 VDYPAARAGP
+475 
-485 QDDVRALPNGRHPN
+485 
-499 PRQDGHLPPNLSLVF
+499 S
-514 SWKITCRIFSRHKK
+514 SSKHKK

>member
-1 MTQTKVI
+1 MAQTKVI

-84 GIIPDEA
+84 GVIPDEA

-105 MIPGGAAPA
+105 MIPGGGAPA

-124 IANPLLAAAGVAGG
+124 IANPLLAAAGVGGEVLGATLADQDILGAFFPESVSKDVLGSGMGDQPG
-138 PGVAA
+138 PGGAA
-143 GAGLA
+143 GAGLG

-177 IRRTIYVGN
+177 IRRTI
-186 LDSATL
+186 
-192 PPLPG
+192 
-197 NVDPS
+197 
-202 KIDEIRRTVYV
+202 YV

-321 PGAPKP
+321 PEVSEKKEDKRRRSRSRSRSYSRRRRSRSRSPRRSRSRRSRSRSRHRRSRSRSPKRRSRSP
-327 LSSYCILHFSLIL
+327 RRRRSRSRERRSRSRSRRSPSKSPARRHSTTAKGRRRSRSRTPPRSY
-340 CLCDMVLQTLVSR
+340 
-353 ARYHE
+353 
-358 PQDAHP
+358 
-364 QQLHGLRVKKSQPYG
+364 
-379 LQRFQK
+379 
-385 RRTTSGAE
+385 RTTS
-393 AGPDRDPTLGDGA
+393 RLS
-406 RGPGHPE
+406 RSKSRS
-413 DPGPDVHAA
+413 
-422 VADIDGPGHGP
+422 P
-433 RRDALGP
+433 RRRSRSP
-440 LAEGGL
+440 KRSPSKS
-446 VPANEGHA
+446 PARR
-454 PDPGVDDAP
+454 P
-463 APVPH
+463 
-468 LVATAPP
+468 
-475 VDYPAARAGP
+475 
-485 QDDVRALPNGRHPN
+485 
-499 PRQDGHLPPNLSLVF
+499 S
-514 SWKITCRIFSRHKK
+514 SSKHKK

-553 KKKDKDKDKDRER
+553 KKKDKDKDKDRDR

-581 EEKKEAKVTRDYD
+581 EDKKEAKVTRDYD

-602 EKEKVAKAPA
+602 EKEKVSKPPA
-612 PEAPVEQ
+612 PEAAVEQ
-619 PAEAPPSSEE
+619 SVEAPPSSDDV
-629 FGDSGSQGQA
+629 GDSGSQGQA
-639 DMDVDSD
+639 DMEMDSD

>member
-138 PGVAA
+138 EVL
-143 GAGLA
+143 GATLA
-148 PQYDPALAALGL
+148 DQDILGAFF
-160 PQPPPL
+160 PES
-166 PGNVDPSKIEE
+166 VSKD
-177 IRRTIYVGN
+177 VLGSGMG
-186 LDSATL
+186 DQL

-321 PGAPKP
+321 PGTMTAATLQIPAIEKPTLRSSEISEKKDDKRRRSRSRSRSYSRRRRSRSRSPRRSRSRRSRSRSRHRRSRSRSPKRRSRSP
-327 LSSYCILHFSLIL
+327 RRRRSRSRERRSRSRGRRRSRTRTPPRSY
-340 CLCDMVLQTLVSR
+340 
-353 ARYHE
+353 
-358 PQDAHP
+358 
-364 QQLHGLRVKKSQPYG
+364 
-379 LQRFQK
+379 
-385 RRTTSGAE
+385 RTTS
-393 AGPDRDPTLGDGA
+393 RLS
-406 RGPGHPE
+406 RSKSRS
-413 DPGPDVHAA
+413 
-422 VADIDGPGHGP
+422 P
-433 RRDALGP
+433 RRRSRTP
-440 LAEGGL
+440 KRSPSKS
-446 VPANEGHA
+446 PARR
-454 PDPGVDDAP
+454 
-463 APVPH
+463 
-468 LVATAPP
+468 T
-475 VDYPAARAGP
+475 
-485 QDDVRALPNGRHPN
+485 
-499 PRQDGHLPPNLSLVF
+499 S
-514 SWKITCRIFSRHKK
+514 SSKHKK

>member
-1 MTQTKVI
+1 MAQTKVI

-84 GIIPDEA
+84 GVIPDEA

-105 MIPGGAAPA
+105 MIPGGGAPA

-124 IANPLLAAAGVAGG
+124 IANPLLAAAGVGGEVLGATLADQDILGAFFPESVSKDVLGSGMGDQPG
-138 PGVAA
+138 PGGAA
-143 GAGLA
+143 GAGLG

-177 IRRTIYVGN
+177 IRRTI
-186 LDSATL
+186 
-192 PPLPG
+192 
-197 NVDPS
+197 
-202 KIDEIRRTVYV
+202 YV

-276 PLKINHSNNAI
+276 PLKVNYSNIALN
-287 VKPQTQT
+287 KPVALTNPHVAQIDAVLNQVR
-294 PEAQRREIEE
+294 EAQSHISS
-304 AMKRVRDAEA
+304 A
-314 LITAAIE
+314 LNAGTMTAATLLQIPTIVSE
-321 PGAPKP
+321 KKEDKRRRSRSRSRSYSRRRRSRSRSPRRSRSRRSRSRSRHRRSRSRSPKRRSRSP
-327 LSSYCILHFSLIL
+327 RRRRSRSRERRSRSRSRRSPSKSPARRHSTTAKGRRRSRSRTPPRSY
-340 CLCDMVLQTLVSR
+340 
-353 ARYHE
+353 
-358 PQDAHP
+358 
-364 QQLHGLRVKKSQPYG
+364 
-379 LQRFQK
+379 
-385 RRTTSGAE
+385 RTTS
-393 AGPDRDPTLGDGA
+393 RLS
-406 RGPGHPE
+406 RSKSRS
-413 DPGPDVHAA
+413 
-422 VADIDGPGHGP
+422 P
-433 RRDALGP
+433 RRRSRSP
-440 LAEGGL
+440 KRSPSKS
-446 VPANEGHA
+446 PARR
-454 PDPGVDDAP
+454 P
-463 APVPH
+463 
-468 LVATAPP
+468 
-475 VDYPAARAGP
+475 
-485 QDDVRALPNGRHPN
+485 
-499 PRQDGHLPPNLSLVF
+499 S
-514 SWKITCRIFSRHKK
+514 SSKHKK

-553 KKKDKDKDKDRER
+553 KKKDKDKDKDRDR

-581 EEKKEAKVTRDYD
+581 EDKKEAKVTRDYD

-602 EKEKVAKAPA
+602 EKEKVSKPPA
-612 PEAPVEQ
+612 PEAAVEQ
-619 PAEAPPSSEE
+619 SVEAPPSSDDV
-629 FGDSGSQGQA
+629 GDSGSQGQA
-639 DMDVDSD
+639 DMEMDSD

>member
-1 MTQTKVI
+1 MAQTKVI

-84 GIIPDEA
+84 GVIPDEA

-105 MIPGGAAPA
+105 MIPGGGAPA

-124 IANPLLAAAGVAGG
+124 IANPLLAAAGVGG
-138 PGVAA
+138 EVL
-143 GAGLA
+143 GATLA
-148 PQYDPALAALGL
+148 DQDILGAFF
-160 PQPPPL
+160 PES
-166 PGNVDPSKIEE
+166 VSKD
-177 IRRTIYVGN
+177 VLGSGMG
-186 LDSATL
+186 DQL

-321 PGAPKP
+321 PEVSEKKEDKRRRSRSRSRSYSRRRRSRSRSPRRSRSRRSRSRSRHRRSRSRSPKRRSRSP
-327 LSSYCILHFSLIL
+327 RRRRSRSRERRSRSRSRRSPSKSPARRHSTTAKGRRRSRSRTPPRSY
-340 CLCDMVLQTLVSR
+340 
-353 ARYHE
+353 
-358 PQDAHP
+358 
-364 QQLHGLRVKKSQPYG
+364 
-379 LQRFQK
+379 
-385 RRTTSGAE
+385 RTTS
-393 AGPDRDPTLGDGA
+393 RLS
-406 RGPGHPE
+406 RSKSRS
-413 DPGPDVHAA
+413 
-422 VADIDGPGHGP
+422 P
-433 RRDALGP
+433 RRRSRSP
-440 LAEGGL
+440 KRSPSKS
-446 VPANEGHA
+446 PARR
-454 PDPGVDDAP
+454 P
-463 APVPH
+463 
-468 LVATAPP
+468 
-475 VDYPAARAGP
+475 
-485 QDDVRALPNGRHPN
+485 
-499 PRQDGHLPPNLSLVF
+499 S
-514 SWKITCRIFSRHKK
+514 SSKHKK

-553 KKKDKDKDKDRER
+553 KKKDKDKDKDRDR

-581 EEKKEAKVTRDYD
+581 EDKKEAKVTRDYD

-602 EKEKVAKAPA
+602 EKEKVSKPPA
-612 PEAPVEQ
+612 PEAAVEQ
-619 PAEAPPSSEE
+619 SVEAPPSSDDV
-629 FGDSGSQGQA
+629 GDSGSQGQA
-639 DMDVDSD
+639 DMEMDSD